1 MSYNI
6 HILYIMYMYIIS
18 EFIIYVC
25 ICIYPQACW
34 NMCLSLSPLLRHFC
48 WPCGFSATAWPGR
61 GRSRMHHPCSVT
73 TRPWWMT
80 AGGNASWTRNSGKWG
95 GDIRTLFRNGRNGRG
110 NGTNWFC
117 QKVTVWVKGET
128 TFGCLE
134 TEEGFTLMNY
144 LFDFSLFLPTMDN
157 SNFFFNQEKGFLEM
171 YGNVTMK
178 QCA

>member
-1 MSYNI
+1 
-6 HILYIMYMYIIS
+6 MYISPGLLKHVPVPVPSTAAFLLALWFFGPLHGPAEEDQGCTILVPWPQGHG
-18 EFIIYVC
+18 EW
-25 ICIYPQACW
+25 PQA
-34 NMCLSLSPLLRHFC
+34 
-48 WPCGFSATAWPGR
+48 
-61 GRSRMHHPCSVT
+61 
-73 TRPWWMT
+73 
-80 AGGNASWTRNSGKWG
+80 GNASWTRNSGKWG